1 MDNAQPQTP
10 VQEPQQ
16 PIVPNTPTE
25 QLKPQITPKIP
36 IIVMFVVTLLSLALS
51 GYLAY
56 QNHQLNQKIGKSEE
70 ISPSPTTDPT
80 ADWKTYTND
89 VYGFSFKYPKSA
101 TLEST
106 NFDNT
111 DFNIMLSNL
120 TGVKYEELV
129 VYAGSEWA
137 YSNTKADK
145 TENYTLAGVSAYR
158 EDNPAGQNPAETLI
172 YVKSGKYYYTI
183 HQTKDEN
190 DANIEKVF
198 DQILSTF
205 KFVE

>member
-1 MDNAQPQTP
+1 MFAS
-10 VQEPQQ
+10 E
-16 PIVPNTPTE
+16 I
-25 QLKPQITPKIP
+25 LKDRNHRPCGDLYQ
-36 IIVMFVVTLLSLALS
+36 VV
-51 GYLAY
+51 
-56 QNHQLNQKIGKSEE
+56 I
-70 ISPSPTTDPT
+70 
-80 ADWKTYTND
+80 WKTANKN
-89 VYGFSFKYPKSA
+89 VEGA
-101 TLEST
+101 
-106 NFDNT
+106 
-111 DFNIMLSNL
+111 
-120 TGVKYEELV
+120 KYEELV